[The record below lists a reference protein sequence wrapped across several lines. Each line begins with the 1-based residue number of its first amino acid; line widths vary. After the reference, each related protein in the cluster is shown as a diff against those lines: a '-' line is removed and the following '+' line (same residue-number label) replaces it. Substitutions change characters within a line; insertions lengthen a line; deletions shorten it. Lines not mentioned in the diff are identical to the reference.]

1 MGSKQDMIGPS
12 RSKVV
17 IGTRKSRLALWQ
29 AEHIAGRLHAL
40 YPGVEVILRHIITQ
54 GDRVVDK
61 PLPEIGG
68 KGLFTA
74 ELESALRSGEIDLA
88 VHSFKD
94 LPTELA
100 DNFVIGAIPA
110 RASPYD
116 ALISRTGQR
125 LATLPPGATVGTSS
139 LRRSAQI
146 KAIRPDLNTL
156 PLRGNVPT
164 RIEKARDEAGP
175 YDAIVLAV
183 AGLDRL
189 GLDSAITEILA
200 PEMMLPAPAQ
210 GALAIQCRANDTALR
225 AMLAPLDDA
234 DTRTAVDAERAFLNQ
249 LDSGCRLPVAALGE
263 IDGSRLSLTGRV
275 CSLGGSRVITVRGE
289 ALSNQAAALGRQ
301 LAENALKQGAGELLA
316 AVEAAEK
323 GLSG

>member
-1 MGSKQDMIGPS
+1 MFKS
-12 RSKVV
+12 RLV
-17 IGTRKSRLALWQ
+17 IGTRNSRLALWQ
-29 AEHIAGRLHAL
+29 AEHIAARLRAHYAGL
-40 YPGVEVILRHIITQ
+40 EVVLHHVVTQ

-74 ELESALRSGEIDLA
+74 ELEDALRTGEIDLA

-94 LPTELA
+94 LPTEI
-100 DNFVIGAIPA
+100 DEDFVIGAIPE

-116 ALISRTGQR
+116 ALISRAGHS
-125 LATLPPGATVGTSS
+125 LMALPQGATIGTSS

-156 PLRGNVPT
+156 SLRGNVPT
-164 RIEKARDEAGP
+164 RIDKARDNAGP

-189 GLDSAITEILA
+189 GLEANITEILS
-200 PEMMLPAPAQ
+200 PEVMLPAPAQ
-210 GALAIQCRANDTALR
+210 GALAVQCRADDATLR
-225 AMLAPLDDA
+225 NMLAPLDHA
-234 DTRTAVDAERAFLNQ
+234 PTRAAVEAERAFLNQ
-249 LDSGCRLPVAALGE
+249 LDSGCRLPVAALAR
-263 IDGSRLSLTGRV
+263 INDSRLGLIGRV
-275 CSLGGSRVITVRGE
+275 CNVDGSRVITVRGE
-289 ALSNQAAALGRQ
+289 ATIDAAVTLGRQ
-301 LAENALKQGAGELLA
+301 LAQDARNQGAGELLA